1 MIGVQHID
9 VGGQRFVLLPQS
21 EYERLCA
28 KQNRAMATV
37 DDDLPALPEADKNG
51 RFPAIEYV
59 RITLARGL
67 IRDRRAAGMT
77 QERLAKLAGVRQETI
92 SRLESGKH
100 SATPRTVDKIDRVL
114 QKALR
119 SKPTATGR
127 R

>member
-9 VGGQRFVLLPQS
+9 LGGQRFVLVPQA

-28 KQNRAMATV
+28 KQDRPNITA
-37 DDDLPALPEADKNG
+37 DDDLPALPEPDKNG
-51 RFPAIEYV
+51 RYPAIEFA

-67 IRDRRAAGMT
+67 IRDRRAAGLT

-114 QKALR
+114 QNALR
-119 SKPTATGR
+119 KRKTVSGK
-127 R
+127 